1 MYLLLNKDRRQ
12 LLYISYMVSEEKGAA
27 LISNRFLSSEL
38 SALVFVR
45 TKPSGC
51 VPYSCVACLLVCLF
65 ACLLVC
71 LFA

>member
-1 MYLLLNKDRRQ
+1 MIPPEHVFVVKQ
-12 LLYISYMVSEEKGAA
+12 GQEATVVHIYMVSEEKGAA

-45 TKPSGC
+45 TKTSGC

-65 ACLLVC
+65 A
-71 LFA
+71 